1 MLETKKRRQRM
12 VDGSI
17 NKDTGARTLEDSGS
31 GGIMDKVHILSHS
44 LFRCDRLWVRHE

>member
-17 NKDTGARTLEDSGS
+17 SKDTGAITLEDSRGEDNGQKAS
-31 GGIMDKVHILSHS
+31 FVTFS
-44 LFRCDRLWVRHE
+44 LQVRRAVGKT